1 MTAHQSPQSRIP
13 NPQTPQNSPNVG
25 VNGHRLTALDI
36 DVEGDRLR
44 TVRADFDLVRTGR
57 QVQVPHRA
65 VEVLDDAD
73 VVAVGKDLRVSRRA
87 LDTDAAIRDSRLRA
101 HVVLRRRRAVAG
113 RTVTGGRVRIAT
125 VGIWVAVG
133 AVVRIRIAVAA
144 IVRVSIPKAGIE
156 ADCDTR
162 TVRIVV
168 RTVRV
173 DAADARVDIA
183 RMAVAV
189 PAAVVPRER
198 DCAARPGDDS
208 ASRSGNDAA
217 TRPGDRAT
225 ARSATTTTVAGGASA
240 AAATTVALC

>member
-1 MTAHQSPQSRIP
+1 MTAHQSPQSLIP
-13 NPQTPQNSPNVG
+13 NPPQNSPNVG

-73 VVAVGKDLRVSRRA
+73 VVAVGKDLRVSRRS

-125 VGIWVAVG
+125 VGIWVGVG

-144 IVRVSIPKAGIE
+144 VVRVSIPKAGIE

-168 RTVRV
+168 RTIRV
-173 DAADARVDIA
+173 GAAEARMDIA
-183 RMAVAV
+183 RMAVVAV

-198 DCAARPGDDS
+198 DCAARPGDHGTP
-208 ASRSGNDAA
+208 RSGNDAA

-225 ARSATTTTVAGGASA
+225 ARSATATTVAGGASA